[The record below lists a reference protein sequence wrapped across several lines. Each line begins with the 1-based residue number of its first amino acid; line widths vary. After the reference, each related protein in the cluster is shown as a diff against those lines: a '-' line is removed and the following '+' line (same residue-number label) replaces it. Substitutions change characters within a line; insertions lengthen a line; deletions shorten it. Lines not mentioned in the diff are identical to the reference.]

1 MKTIDNMTVKE
12 FIEMIAMG
20 REEMN
25 KETKISYY
33 RPAGKTNS
41 TIKLDGYFPC
51 LMIGLEDLMVCL
63 LKERPDLQENAL
75 NTFVENVLGRLRS
88 EKHEGD

>member
-12 FIEMIAMG
+12 FIEMIVMG
-20 REEMN
+20 MEEMN

-33 RPAGKTNS
+33 RPAGKADAA
-41 TIKLDGYFPC
+41 IKLEGSFPC
-51 LMIGLEDLMVCL
+51 LLIGLEDLMVCL
-63 LKERPDLQENAL
+63 LKERPDSQENAL

>member
-1 MKTIDNMTVKE
+1 MKTIDNMTVEE
-12 FIEMIAMG
+12 FIEMIAIG
-20 REEMN
+20 SKEMN

-33 RPAGKTNS
+33 RTAGKTNS

-63 LKERPDLQENAL
+63 LKERPDSQENAL

>member
-12 FIEMIAMG
+12 FIEMIVMG

-63 LKERPDLQENAL
+63 LKERPDSQENAL